1 MKESKFVKGVV
12 ATVAVVAFS
21 MPAIASADAG
31 EELQGRAEKVA
42 FSDLNVNKEAG
53 AQTLYRRLQQASKR
67 VCGVESL
74 NIAGSIN
81 AIAQAKRCYRETLDE
96 SVAKVNSAALTEI
109 HEG

>member
-1 MKESKFVKGVV
+1 MKESKLVKSVV
-12 ATVAVVAFS
+12 ATVAVVIFS

-31 EELQGRAEKVA
+31 DELKGRAEKVA

-74 NIAGSIN
+74 NIAGSIS

>member
-1 MKESKFVKGVV
+1 MKESKLVKSVV

-21 MPAIASADAG
+21 LPAIASADAG
-31 EELQGRAEKVA
+31 EELKGRAEKVA
-42 FSDLNVNKEAG
+42 YSDLNVDKEAG

-74 NIAGSIN
+74 NIAGSLN
-81 AIAQAKRCYRETLDE
+81 AVAQAKRCYRETLDE
-96 SVAKVNSAALTEI
+96 SVAKIDSAALTEI